1 MTEYEAIKI
10 LKVVKS
16 WLSNDNTMAAFRMGI
31 KSLEEQSMINKIMDE
46 VQQYRS
52 IGTVEE
58 CQKYKKGNCI
68 ARITFDEEKMQEIVK
83 EQVKKF
89 EIDIDTVLNDVI
101 DSFIEKTE
109 ERISEIEDEYEN
121 LTEKNPYILMAKR
134 EFLNGKMLAY
144 RSAIDTIRAGGKE

>member
-1 MTEYEAIKI
+1 MTENEAIFI
-10 LKVVKS
+10 
-16 WLSNDNTMAAFRMGI
+16 I
-31 KSLEEQSMINKIMDE
+31 KDLEYECINSTIHYFTDTDIPALQLAHKALEEI
-46 VQQYRS
+46 QQYRT

-68 ARITFDEEKMQEIVK
+68 AQITFDEEKMQEIVK

-89 EIDIDTVLNDVI
+89 EIDIDTVRNDVI

-121 LTEKNPYILMAKR
+121 LEEKNPYILMAKR
-134 EFLNGKMLAY
+134 EFINGKIVAY
-144 RSAIDTIRAGGKE
+144 RNAINIIRAGGKE

>member
-1 MTEYEAIKI
+1 MTENEAIKNI
-10 LKVVKS
+10 TAYVYMECENMPQQV
-16 WLSNDNTMAAFRMGI
+16 I
-31 KSLEEQSMINKIMDE
+31 KALDIMKDATIE

-58 CQKYKKGNCI
+58 CQKYKKGRCT

-121 LTEKNPYILMAKR
+121 LEEKNPYILMAKR
-134 EFLNGKMLAY
+134 EFLNGKILAY
-144 RSAIDTIRAGGKE
+144 RSAIDIIRAGGKE